1 MRTGTTPP
9 VIEGLVSV
17 VLPVRNRPRLLREAV
32 ESVRVQSYDRWEL
45 IVVEDGSGDDTPEV
59 ARSIAAESPEKVSVR
74 SGPGRGPGPAREVGR
89 AVARGEFLQ
98 YLDSDDL
105 LLPRKLELQVRGLRA
120 DSLAGASYGWTLLR
134 RADGSAAERP
144 FKRSAERIETMFPS
158 FLAGRP
164 WNTTTPLYRA
174 SVCAAAGP
182 WSDLW
187 LEEDWEY
194 DCRIA
199 ALGTRLHYVA
209 DWVCEYRDHDEPR
222 LGLGEPLDPK
232 RLGQQAEAHARIF
245 GHARRAGIGPE
256 VAEMA
261 HFARALFL
269 LARKCGRAGLR
280 RECLRLLGLAR
291 DASTPEKARGFDFQL
306 YRALVAAFGVRAG
319 TVLAERLRGRGRTS
333 GATAGSAA

>member
-1 MRTGTTPP
+1 M
-9 VIEGLVSV
+9 IDHLVSV
-17 VLPVRNRPRLLREAV
+17 IVPVRNRPILLREAV
-32 ESVRVQSYDRWEL
+32 NSVRSQTYDRWEL
-45 IVVEDGSGDDTPEV
+45 IVVEDGSEDETPEV
-59 ARSIAAESPEKVSVR
+59 ARAIAAEVPERVR
-74 SGPGRGPGPAREVGR
+74 VLSGPGRGPGPAREVGR
-89 AVARGEFLQ
+89 AVARGEFVQ

-144 FKRSAERIETMFPS
+144 LKRSAERIETMFPS

-174 SVCAAAGP
+174 SVCEAAGS

-194 DCRIA
+194 DCRVA
-199 ALGTRLHYVA
+199 ALGTRLHQVA

-222 LGLGEPLDPK
+222 LGLGEPLDPR
-232 RLGQQAEAHARIF
+232 RLGQQAEAHVRIF

-261 HFARALFL
+261 YFARALFL

-280 RECLRLLGLAR
+280 RECFRLLGLAR
-291 DASTPEKARGFDFQL
+291 EASTPERAHGFDFRL
-306 YRALVAAFGVRAG
+306 YRALVGAFGVRAG
-319 TVLAERLRGRGRTS
+319 TVLAERFRAKGRTS
-333 GATAGSAA
+333 GATAGSVA